1 MEQENS
7 LQIKIKKYMI
17 SKYGQKIDKEFTMT
31 YVIFIKDYEYL
42 WESLQKIYTDI
53 YISGYLLLGIA

>member
-1 MEQENS
+1 
-7 LQIKIKKYMI
+7 MI

-53 YISGYLLLGIA
+53 YISGYLLGIA

>member
-53 YISGYLLLGIA
+53 YISGYLLLAIA